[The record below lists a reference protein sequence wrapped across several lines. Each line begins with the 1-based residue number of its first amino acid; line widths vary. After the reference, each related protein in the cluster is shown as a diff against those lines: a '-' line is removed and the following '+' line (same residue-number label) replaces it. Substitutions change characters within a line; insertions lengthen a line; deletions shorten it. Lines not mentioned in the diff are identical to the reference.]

1 MTLFAVTNARQ
12 LFWHSGSSGH
22 RAAYTSYAGQWY
34 VEWPIGDAAR
44 ARFATHDSHTLST
57 DVYPPTFE
65 RRVDKCLQM
74 LAGVIDAPT
83 PSSFKCVFPGRTSTG
98 KWILRHAVRGFGLA
112 HGGRHLYH
120 MIGGV
125 VGDVDFLSMAMLS
138 DDLPVPVHMVILS
151 LPSTDGGDR
160 GVTLYVPKRES
171 DVLNKALDYLPWSC
185 IPWSIH
191 RGLRDIL
198 VAFAKERMDQH

>member
-1 MTLFAVTNARQ
+1 M
-12 LFWHSGSSGH
+12 
-22 RAAYTSYAGQWY
+22 
-34 VEWPIGDAAR
+34 
-44 ARFATHDSHTLST
+44 
-57 DVYPPTFE
+57 
-65 RRVDKCLQM
+65 
-74 LAGVIDAPT
+74 
-83 PSSFKCVFPGRTSTG
+83 
-98 KWILRHAVRGFGLA
+98 RHAVRGFGLA

-120 MIGGV
+120 LIGGV